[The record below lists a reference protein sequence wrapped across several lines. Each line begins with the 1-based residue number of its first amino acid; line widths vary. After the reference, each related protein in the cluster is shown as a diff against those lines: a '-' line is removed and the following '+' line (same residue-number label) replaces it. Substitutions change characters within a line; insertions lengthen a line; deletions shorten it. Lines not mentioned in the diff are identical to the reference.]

1 MNTIRVSIERK
12 LTVSKTKVLVRM
24 LAGTKACLETE
35 LAGVLCS
42 AVILQWSL
50 ISLTFSSS
58 ATNKSREETSHWSRS
73 VEILCS
79 DWYYVRQ
86 LSYAI
91 REPAQGTL
99 KAHYKGHFFMV
110 YKGGFHARKWRW
122 RQQYNDSNPNRL
134 FHSFTFPLYCVFPF
148 LRNVSLAWS

>member
-73 VEILCS
+73 VKILCS

-99 KAHYKGHFFMV
+99 KAPYKGHLLYGIRV
-110 YKGGFHARKWRW
+110 ASKHGNG
-122 RQQYNDSNPNRL
+122 DGVSNIMIPTL
-134 FHSFTFPLYCVFPF
+134 IDSFTLSLFPCIVYSHFYVMF
-148 LRNVSLAWS
+148 L